1 MRRIKALSPHIFRI
15 VATAQHILVAQNP
28 ELVRDLLTRPYTN
41 LGFNVIGLGGTSTV
55 LELGDEVMK
64 VLWATRHQSAQEQQN
79 ALCELGSDQN
89 ILINSLG
96 DFALTQSFNIEPYPI
111 KPRHN
116 VIISRQPL
124 VPSFGALPI
133 HDTERLAGLDGALKS
148 QLSEFTTQSLE
159 MADRDGCVPDL
170 AGDNNIG
177 IDQDNAHLV
186 LVDTLPKFSDRESD
200 VYELSVRYL
209 QQVAH
214 AVSKK
219 RYT

>member
-1 MRRIKALSPHIFRI
+1 MSATATAPIDLIQSALQWEVVAELNNDPHAQQEHMRRIKALSPHIFRI

-96 DFALTQSFNIEPYPI
+96 DFALTQRNN
-111 KPRHN
+111 KPPT
-116 VIISRQPL
+116 VS
-124 VPSFGALPI
+124 A
-133 HDTERLAGLDGALKS
+133 
-148 QLSEFTTQSLE
+148 EFWGFANT
-159 MADRDGCVPDL
+159 
-170 AGDNNIG
+170 
-177 IDQDNAHLV
+177 
-186 LVDTLPKFSDRESD
+186 
-200 VYELSVRYL
+200 
-209 QQVAH
+209 
-214 AVSKK
+214 
-219 RYT
+219 